1 MKHKR
6 INANQVEK
14 NIARILTGNTE
25 KIRQLEKIEDISC
38 HLTSDDGIDIT
49 CELYDNNIVRYLIKG
64 TRCGMTI
71 TANALTNEIMRKPNG
86 IKPYRT
92 EHITSNVCY
101 ILARIEQMEL

>member
-14 NIARILTGNTE
+14 NIARILAGNTE
-25 KIRQLEKIEDISC
+25 KIKQLEKVEDISF
-38 HLTSDDGIDIT
+38 HLTSDDGVDIT

-71 TANALTNEIMRKPNG
+71 TANTLTNEIMRKPRC

-92 EHITSNVCY
+92 DHVKSNVCY